1 MTTTETKLQREAKR
15 MIVKA
20 EREDG
25 AAVKPTKPK
34 AAKAKKKKR
43 LCTRAYKKL
52 ARKHPVLAPLAWVG
66 VGLMTV
72 LGRGTQY
79 GGKYGGRAL
88 AWSGVRVGRASRAA
102 SRRLAAKVLAD
113 IHRHKWVPE
122 ADLIDGK
129 RPRELYRCDG
139 QQFTSTE
146 ALNNYLRSVRGADRP
161 KAGAA
166 PQPELQLG
174 ATAKTAGRVLV
185 LPAERSGGRHRTGH
199 RLPGARSAA
208 DLVNAYRENINKI
221 GARIVDLNDT
231 TTRLRYAA
239 TAFGQAPRPD
249 TLADLRN
256 LCVGMERAMGA
267 LRDGIE
273 DFGLTLKRPATPD
286 GKGGGN
292 LDPTLVNPYFN
303 RAKEHADGI
312 GMAFTQFIAAFEA
325 FYAVEIRL
333 ASGTVATPNMDL
345 SKTG

>member
-1 MTTTETKLQREAKR
+1 MTTTETKWQREAKR

-20 EREDG
+20 EREG

-139 QQFTSTE
+139 QQFTNTE

-161 KAGAA
+161 KTDAA

-185 LPAERSGGRHRTGH
+185 LPAERSGGRHRVGH
-199 RLPGARSAA
+199 RLPGARNAA

-221 GARIVDLNDT
+221 GARIVALNDT
-231 TTRLRYAA
+231 TAALRRAA
-239 TAFGQAPRPD
+239 AQFGETPLPGP
-249 TLADLRN
+249 LAELRN
-256 LCVGMERAMGA
+256 ICVGMELAMGELHDSIDKFGA
-267 LRDGIE
+267 L
-273 DFGLTLKRPATPD
+273 LKRPSEP
-286 GKGGGN
+286 GGRGGGN
-292 LDPTLVNPYFN
+292 IAAELVNPFFGA
-303 RAKEHADGI
+303 AKEHVDAAGRE
-312 GMAFTQFIAAFEA
+312 FTRFIAAFEVY
-325 FYAVEIRL
+325 YATAIRL
-333 ASGTVATPNMDL
+333 AANADQTPNLDL
-345 SKTG
+345 SRTG